1 MQVQATFNNE
11 ACLLS
16 REHAA
21 RFLLIST
28 RNLDYLREA
37 GKLPFV
43 RIGRRVGFLRQDL
56 EQFVE
61 ARRVQS
67 T

>member
-1 MQVQATFNNE
+1 MQMLESTTNDVHMLN
-11 ACLLS
+11 
-16 REHAA
+16 REEAA

-43 RIGRRVGFLRQDL
+43 RIGRRVGFLRHDL
-56 EQFVE
+56 ERFVE
-61 ARRVQS
+61 ARRVAA
-67 T
+67 

>member
-1 MQVQATFNNE
+1 MQMLESNTNDVRMLN
-11 ACLLS
+11 
-16 REHAA
+16 REDAA

-43 RIGRRVGFLRQDL
+43 RIGRRVGFLRHDL
-56 EQFVE
+56 ERFVE
-61 ARRVQS
+61 ARRIAA
-67 T
+67 